1 MRDFEN
7 YKQRMVAGIEDWE
20 SDLKE
25 MKERTEKHD
34 DENQKSRRE
43 TISMLEEKIQ
53 QSKAKLKEIE
63 ISGTDAWEVMKK
75 GMDEALDD
83 LSRAFKDA
91 KSKF

>member
-63 ISGTDAWEVMKK
+63 ISRTDAWEVMKK

>member
-7 YKQRMVAGIEDWE
+7 YKQRMIAGIEDWE

-34 DENQKSRRE
+34 DENQESHKE
-43 TISMLEEKIQ
+43 TIAMLEEKIK
-53 QSKAKLKEIE
+53 QSRVKLREME
-63 ISGTDAWEVMKK
+63 RSGQDAWEVMKK

>member
-7 YKQRMVAGIEDWE
+7 YKQRMIAGIEDWE

-34 DENQKSRRE
+34 DKDQKSRKE

-53 QSKAKLKEIE
+53 QSRAKLREME
-63 ISGTDAWEVMKK
+63 RSGTDAWEVMKK

>member
-7 YKQRMVAGIEDWE
+7 YKQRMIAGIEDWE

-34 DENQKSRRE
+34 DENQESRKE
-43 TISMLEEKIQ
+43 TIAMLEEKIK
-53 QSKAKLKEIE
+53 QSRVKLREME
-63 ISGTDAWEVMKK
+63 RSGQDAWEVMKK

>member
-7 YKQRMVAGIEDWE
+7 YKQRMIAGIEDWE

-34 DENQKSRRE
+34 DEDQKSRKE

-53 QSKAKLKEIE
+53 QSRAKLREME
-63 ISGTDAWEVMKK
+63 RSGTDAWEVMKK

>member
-7 YKQRMVAGIEDWE
+7 YKQRMIAGIEDWE

-34 DENQKSRRE
+34 DKNRETRRE
-43 TISMLEEKIQ
+43 TISILEEKIK
-53 QSKAKLKEIE
+53 QSRAKLREME
-63 ISGTDAWEVMKK
+63 RSGTDAWEVMKK